1 MILGRGFLRKE
12 YYQTWADYFIRFLDE
27 YSSQGLEMWGLTAQ
41 NEPADGRIPD
51 FFFNSMGW
59 TAAERA
65 GANQTLRVAMR
76 GFPAPRRSFQTSRKR
91 AQTKTCFMI

>member
-59 TAAERA
+59 TAEEQVNESLSLYIYIIL
-65 GANQTLRVAMR
+65 GFSIKGVYEYLFYSNR
-76 GFPAPRRSFQTSRKR
+76 G
-91 AQTKTCFMI
+91 IG

>member
-59 TAAERA
+59 TAEEQV
-65 GANQTLRVAMR
+65 NDSLSYEFFMKIHKRVFYMNFLIDR
-76 GFPAPRRSFQTSRKR
+76 
-91 AQTKTCFMI
+91 

>member
-59 TAAERA
+59 TAEEQVNDSLSLIRYEF
-65 GANQTLRVAMR
+65 LMKIHKRVYEFLCHSNR
-76 GFPAPRRSFQTSRKR
+76 EIG
-91 AQTKTCFMI
+91 

>member
-1 MILGRGFLRKE
+1 MSLGRGFLRKE

-59 TAAERA
+59 TAEEQV
-65 GANQTLRVAMR
+65 NKSLSVYIYIY
-76 GFPAPRRSFQTSRKR
+76 PSFTWFQYKGGL
-91 AQTKTCFMI
+91 

>member
-1 MILGRGFLRKE
+1 MFLGRGFLRKE
-12 YYQTWADYFIRFLDE
+12 YYQTWADYFICFLDE

-59 TAAERA
+59 TAAEQV
-65 GANQTLRVAMR
+65 NKMVSVSISLSLV
-76 GFPAPRRSFQTSRKR
+76 SV
-91 AQTKTCFMI
+91 

>member
-1 MILGRGFLRKE
+1 MFLGRGFLRKE

-59 TAAERA
+59 TAEEQVNKTAFFYLFRYGFSIKGGCEFLYHS
-65 GANQTLRVAMR
+65 NR
-76 GFPAPRRSFQTSRKR
+76 G
-91 AQTKTCFMI
+91 IG

>member
-59 TAAERA
+59 TAEEQVNERLSLSYCA
-65 GANQTLRVAMR
+65 Y
-76 GFPAPRRSFQTSRKR
+76 
-91 AQTKTCFMI
+91 TCFSMKEAYEVLFHSNRGIG

>member
-1 MILGRGFLRKE
+1 MISGRGFLRKE

-59 TAAERA
+59 TAAEQVSKTFSGLISLYLVFSIQ
-65 GANQTLRVAMR
+65 GACEFLFHCTREI
-76 GFPAPRRSFQTSRKR
+76 G
-91 AQTKTCFMI
+91 

>member
-59 TAAERA
+59 TADEQVNKSVPFSLSLYCAY
-65 GANQTLRVAMR
+65 TW
-76 GFPAPRRSFQTSRKR
+76 FQYKGGL
-91 AQTKTCFMI
+91 

>member
-1 MILGRGFLRKE
+1 MNLGRGFLRKE

-27 YSSQGLEMWGLTAQ
+27 YSTQGLEMWGLTAQ

-59 TAAERA
+59 TAEEQVNESLSLYIIRYEFFMKIHK
-65 GANQTLRVAMR
+65 RVYEFLFHSNR
-76 GFPAPRRSFQTSRKR
+76 G
-91 AQTKTCFMI
+91 IG

>member
-59 TAAERA
+59 TAAEQV
-65 GANQTLRVAMR
+65 N
-76 GFPAPRRSFQTSRKR
+76 
-91 AQTKTCFMI
+91 KTINFSHIARILDFSIKGICKFLPEKH